1 MPSYI
6 CVKTPCINIPGGD
19 PEHNDPSD
27 KAKYVQYSWKR
38 SRYIGAYNVKEQNMR
53 MKKYKNHVHE
63 AEGCNVEN
71 G

>member
-1 MPSYI
+1 MNTA
-6 CVKTPCINIPGGD
+6 CGD

-27 KAKYVQYSWKR
+27 KAKMSSIPGKR

-63 AEGCNVEN
+63 AEGCNAEN